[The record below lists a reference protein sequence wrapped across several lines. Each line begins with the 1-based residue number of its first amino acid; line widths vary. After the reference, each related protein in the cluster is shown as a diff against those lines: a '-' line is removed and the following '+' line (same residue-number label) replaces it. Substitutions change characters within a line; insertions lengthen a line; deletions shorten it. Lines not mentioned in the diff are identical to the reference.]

1 MTKYFWL
8 QTLSMAIWRYVAIKC
23 SNRSTSFC
31 TFRRC
36 YQVIA
41 AAYICPLFFCILN
54 YLFFRIQ
61 PRVIYNTH
69 LKPSL
74 DKIDEGDYKKMSAF
88 MVICHAL
95 NQFSSPPDRNLCET
109 KKMTLYYVEM
119 SELAQDYPILH
130 KMHFWTFSVIIKLI
144 PCFVLTFFM
153 CWLVN
158 VSPFFSNCNLLFSA
172 NNILISFHLLNICNP
187 AGLN

>member
-1 MTKYFWL
+1 MIYTQYISIYTILFLNFL

-31 TFRRC
+31 TFQRC

-54 YLFFRIQ
+54 YLYFRIQ
-61 PRVIYNTH
+61 SKVIYHTT
-69 LKPSL
+69 LQPTL
-74 DKIDEGDYKKMSAF
+74 DKIDENDHKRMADFK
-88 MVICHAL
+88 VICRGL
-95 NQFSSPPDRNLCET
+95 NEMFSQANNRDYCEKT
-109 KKMTLYYVEM
+109 NTTLYTVEM
-119 SELAQDYPILH
+119 SELAQEYPILH

-144 PCFVLTFFM
+144 PCVVLTFFM

-158 VSPFFSNCNLLFSA
+158 VSLNLFFISLTFNIKVNL
-172 NNILISFHLLNICNP
+172 
-187 AGLN
+187 

>member
-1 MTKYFWL
+1 
-8 QTLSMAIWRYVAIKC
+8 MAIWRYIALKC
-23 SNRSTSFC
+23 SSRTAILC

-54 YLFFRIQ
+54 YLYFQINSKTQYETDF
-61 PRVIYNTH
+61 PAPYNVFTTEKEYQLWLLACQLLTSETAG
-69 LKPSL
+69 LKNCTGR
-74 DKIDEGDYKKMSAF
+74 K
-88 MVICHAL
+88 V
-95 NQFSSPPDRNLCET
+95 
-109 KKMTLYYVEM
+109 TLYTVEA
-119 SELAQDYPILH
+119 SDLVKKHSFLH

-158 VSPFFSNCNLLFSA
+158 VSFFPYFSK
-172 NNILISFHLLNICNP
+172 I
-187 AGLN
+187 